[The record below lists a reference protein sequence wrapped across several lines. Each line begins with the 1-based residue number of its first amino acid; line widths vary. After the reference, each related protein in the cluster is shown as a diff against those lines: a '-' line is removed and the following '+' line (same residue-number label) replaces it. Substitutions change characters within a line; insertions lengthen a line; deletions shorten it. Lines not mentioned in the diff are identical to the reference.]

1 MGSAASA
8 AKPDNGWQL
17 GPGVSTVHWSQCVYI
32 AVHCRGGSQ
41 PISGAKYNAMYGTH
55 GAKHNAAEY
64 TVLHCGGD
72 LAAYL
77 CRHVSLYGQLAQ
89 ATGSD
94 GDDDRI
100 LMDKIGLLE

>member
-1 MGSAASA
+1 MSQQCTGHTVDIMQGIAE
-8 AKPDNGWQL
+8 
-17 GPGVSTVHWSQCVYI
+17 GVRSQ
-32 AVHCRGGSQ
+32 
-41 PISGAKYNAMYGTH
+41 
-55 GAKHNAAEY
+55 AKHNAAEY

-89 ATGSD
+89 ATGSAGSD

-100 LMDKIGLLE
+100 LMR

>member
-1 MGSAASA
+1 MATRSWCLNSALVTQWIYCTAL
-8 AKPDNGWQL
+8 Q
-17 GPGVSTVHWSQCVYI
+17 
-32 AVHCRGGSQ
+32 RGGSQ

-89 ATGSD
+89 ATGSAGSD

-100 LMDKIGLLE
+100 LMR